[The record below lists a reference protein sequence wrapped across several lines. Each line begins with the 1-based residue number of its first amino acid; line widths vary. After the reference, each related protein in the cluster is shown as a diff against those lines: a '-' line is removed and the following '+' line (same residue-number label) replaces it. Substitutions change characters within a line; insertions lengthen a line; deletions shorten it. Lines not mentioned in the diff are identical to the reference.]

1 MTHIAVEI
9 ISQNFQELSVNFAGN
24 IPLLTEK
31 VSISSNLILENQRR

>member
-9 ISQNFQELSVNFAGN
+9 ISQNFQEVLNFAGN

>member
-9 ISQNFQELSVNFAGN
+9 ISQYFQELLNFAGN

-31 VSISSNLILENQRR
+31 VSISFNLILETQRR